1 MVDKRQRAAAGQ
13 KRRRQRGQPRQQNEP
28 ILIVARR
35 PGAPSPRRPEAEP
48 RRVLAFSS
56 APPPKPE
63 PPAPAPL
70 AEPAPRRSA
79 RIVQSSPQ
87 ASGDAARERQR
98 LLERLMAS
106 DGRIAITR
114 AARDYRQA
122 GFEFP
127 LEQGVMLQLLEHIDE
142 SLALSAIHALSRL
155 IGAEAP
161 LKRPVLEQRLRRL
174 EEYAED
180 GQTRE
185 AAATL
190 RRALRGRGDPTSEP
204 DPADSERA
212 TNGAV
217 EH

>member
-1 MVDKRQRAAAGQ
+1 
-13 KRRRQRGQPRQQNEP
+13 
-28 ILIVARR
+28 
-35 PGAPSPRRPEAEP
+35 
-48 RRVLAFSS
+48 
-56 APPPKPE
+56 
-63 PPAPAPL
+63 
-70 AEPAPRRSA
+70 
-79 RIVQSSPQ
+79 
-87 ASGDAARERQR
+87 
-98 LLERLMAS
+98 MAS

-114 AARDYRQA
+114 TARDYRQA

-155 IGAEAP
+155 LETEAA

-180 GQTRE
+180 AQLRE

-190 RRALRGRGDPTSEP
+190 RRTLRSRGDSPSEP
-204 DPADSERA
+204 DPADSERTTSSA
-212 TNGAV
+212 I